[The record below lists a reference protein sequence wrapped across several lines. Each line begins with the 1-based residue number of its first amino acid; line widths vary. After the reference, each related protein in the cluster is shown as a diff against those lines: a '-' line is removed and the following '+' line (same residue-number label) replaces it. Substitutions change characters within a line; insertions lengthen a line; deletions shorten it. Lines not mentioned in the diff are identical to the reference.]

1 MAQPLQ
7 LVNKMPKKTKA
18 SSSKKKSQLKPKKK
32 SICHLSSDEESEGY
46 ESEMSVDK
54 RTPAPARGR
63 KRLSKPKRSSF
74 EESDEDEFML

>member
-1 MAQPLQ
+1 
-7 LVNKMPKKTKA
+7 MPKKAKA

-46 ESEMSVDK
+46 DSDTMSVDK

-63 KRLSKPKRSSF
+63 KRLSKPKRSMF
-74 EESDEDEFML
+74 EEESDEDDFMF